1 MLKMSGSKFALQ
13 YCGTG
18 TPRYR
23 VAIEKDGH
31 NIQTL
36 YWAASLEETRRLARK
51 IARKYAADG
60 LRIFELGGAEVCFE
74 QRPFGGASED
84 L

>member
-1 MLKMSGSKFALQ
+1 MS
-13 YCGTG
+13 
-18 TPRYR
+18 YR
-23 VAIEKDGH
+23 VVIEKDGQD
-31 NIQTL
+31 IQTL
-36 YWAASLEETRRLARK
+36 YWGGSLEETRRIARK
-51 IARKYAADG
+51 IARKSGADG

>member
-1 MLKMSGSKFALQ
+1 MS
-13 YCGTG
+13 
-18 TPRYR
+18 YR
-23 VAIEKDGH
+23 IVIEKDGQ

-36 YWAASLEETRRLARK
+36 YWGGSLAETRRIARK
-51 IARKYAADG
+51 IACKYAADG

-74 QRPFGGASED
+74 QRPFGGGSED

>member
-1 MLKMSGSKFALQ
+1 MSYQ
-13 YCGTG
+13 
-18 TPRYR
+18 
-23 VAIEKDGH
+23 VVIEKGGQ

-36 YWAASLEETRRLARK
+36 YWGGSLEETRRIARK
-51 IARKYAADG
+51 IACKYAADA
-60 LRIFELGGAEVCFE
+60 LRIFELSGLEICFE

>member
-1 MLKMSGSKFALQ
+1 M
-13 YCGTG
+13 
-18 TPRYR
+18 RYR
-23 VAIEKDGH
+23 VVIERDGQ

-36 YWAASLEETRRLARK
+36 YWGGSLEETRSIARK
-51 IARKYAADG
+51 IACKYAADA
-60 LRIFELGGAEVCFE
+60 LRIFELGGAEICFE